1 MFGAIPI
8 DVYVGDVLDVYNCVG
23 VLTDVCGYCTSCSW
37 VSQMMF
43 VAVPADAVTVLVD
56 WA

>member
-1 MFGAIPI
+1 MFVDIAPP
-8 DVYVGDVLDVYNCVG
+8 V
-23 VLTDVCGYCTSCSW
+23 CSW

-43 VAVPADAVTVLVD
+43 VDVPADAVTVLVD